1 MKVSVNVVRELV
13 NQLPI
18 GLYAGRRIPCEL
30 SLDADTSYYDMA
42 NDNIVISFPI
52 VAEGLK
58 NAPEAT
64 PDFTEETAV
73 RSMLYHEIS
82 HVILTPKY
90 DDDSWV
96 FPSAVDFEVFNIFED
111 ERIETLLRNYYL
123 DVDFKK
129 QIFYICGEPS
139 ENPKTAKEAFFN
151 IVRYRQ
157 DLYGLAHMVQEII
170 DKYKSVNSSS
180 NSNAYTNEGY
190 RKHRQAIEYLYDINS
205 FYQEVCKHFKKNK
218 SKSKSSTT
226 ASSSSSINTD
236 LKMDNKND
244 EKGTEK
250 RIETSAEALNKLLD
264 EVDKNNTD
272 GKFINEAINSTFND
286 RVDKKVY
293 EALKTTIMQFN
304 HKNNSGNGINA
315 YSGIL
320 NPRNVGREDYKYF
333 DKKTG
338 VNGNNKFGSLH
349 LNLMLDNSGSYVENV
364 PATNKI
370 IQALIE
376 IEKEYKN
383 FTFDVYFVANDYRK
397 ANTNK
402 ERYIEAYGGNSLRK
416 SLFDLVRKAQKP
428 NTFNYNIVMF
438 DGRAYSGNENKNF
451 AAFNRKNL
459 TIISDDSNKKA
470 INEFCPE
477 VNKIFINDKYPEKIS
492 EEVIKALSKAFR

>member
-1 MKVSVNVVRELV
+1 MEINVNVVRELV

-30 SLDADTSYYDMA
+30 SLDAETSYYDMA

-64 PDFTEETAV
+64 SDFTEEIAV
-73 RSMLYHEIS
+73 RSMLYHELS
-82 HVILTPKY
+82 HVILTPKIPSY
-90 DDDSWV
+90 V
-96 FPSAVDFEVFNIFED
+96 FEYIWMPSFEIFNIFED

-123 DVDFKK
+123 DVNFKK
-129 QIFYICGEPS
+129 QLFYICGKPS
-139 ENPKTAKEAFFN
+139 ENPTSAKEAFFN
-151 IVRYRQ
+151 IVRFRQ
-157 DLYGLAHMVQEII
+157 NLYGLADEVQKII
-170 DKYKSVNSSS
+170 NKYN
-180 NSNAYTNEGY
+180 
-190 RKHRQAIEYLYDINS
+190 DINS
-205 FYQEVCKHFKKNK
+205 SYGHDYYDNEGWRRYHITVNYLKDIKRLYGEVVKHFESDSSAIPSFNSDIKNG
-218 SKSKSSTT
+218 SE
-226 ASSSSSINTD
+226 
-236 LKMDNKND
+236 DNGNRE
-244 EKGTEK
+244 EKEVSV
-250 RIETSAEALNKLLD
+250 SAEALNKLLD
-264 EVDKNNTD
+264 DIGRNNTD
-272 GKFINEAINSTFND
+272 SEIVNKAIEATFD
-286 RVDKKVY
+286 TIDKKVY
-293 EALKTTIMQFN
+293 EALKATIMQFN

-349 LNLMLDNSGSYVENV
+349 LNLMLDDSGSYSDNC
-364 PATNKI
+364 PPTNKI

-383 FTFDVYFVANDYRK
+383 FTFDVYFVAERYRK

-402 ERYIEAYGGNSLRK
+402 ERYIFANGGNSLK
-416 SLFDLVRKAQKP
+416 PTLFNLVRKAQKP

-438 DGRAYSGNENKNF
+438 DGLAYGNKCEIKNF

-459 TIISDDSNKKA
+459 TIISDNDNKEEILKY
-470 INEFCPE
+470 CPE
-477 VNKIFINDKYPEKIS
+477 ANKIFIDDKYPEKIS

>member
-1 MKVSVNVVRELV
+1 MKVSINVVRELV

-64 PDFTEETAV
+64 SDFTEETAV

-90 DDDSWV
+90 VDNNWV
-96 FPSAVDFEVFNIFED
+96 FPHVVDFEVFNIFED

-139 ENPKTAKEAFFN
+139 EKPKTAKEAFFN

-157 DLYGLAHMVQEII
+157 DLYGLAHRVQEII

-180 NSNAYTNEGY
+180 TSDSYTNEGY
-190 RKHRQAIEYLYDINS
+190 RKYRQANDYLYDIAR
-205 FYQEVCKHFKKNK
+205 FYKEVCKHFKNN
-218 SKSKSSTT
+218 KSKSSTT
-226 ASSSSSINTD
+226 ASSSSSISTD
-236 LKMDNKND
+236 LKMDSENG

-250 RIETSAEALNKLLD
+250 RIEASAEALNKLLD

-272 GKFINEAINSTFND
+272 GKFINEAVNSTFND

-349 LNLMLDNSGSYVENV
+349 LNLMLDNSGSYRDNV
-364 PATNKI
+364 TATNKI

-402 ERYIEAYGGNSLRK
+402 ERYMTAFGGNSLKK

-438 DGRAYSGNENKNF
+438 DGMAYCGNEKKNF

-470 INEFCPE
+470 INEYCPE

-492 EEVIKALSKAFR
+492 EEVIKTLGKAFR

>member
-30 SLDADTSYYDMA
+30 SLEADTSYYDMA

-64 PDFTEETAV
+64 SEFTEETAV

-82 HVILTPKY
+82 HVILTPKL
-90 DDDSWV
+90 SQWV
-96 FPSAVDFEVFNIFED
+96 FRSLDFEVFNIFED

-129 QIFYICGEPS
+129 QLFYICGEPS

-151 IVRYRQ
+151 IVRFRQ
-157 DLYGLAHMVQEII
+157 DLYGLAHKVQKII
-170 DKYKSVNSSS
+170 NKYKFINSSCTVDYSTQEGYDKY
-180 NSNAYTNEGY
+180 
-190 RKHRQAIEYLYDINS
+190 RQACDYAFAIAD
-205 FYQEVCKHFKKNK
+205 FYKEVCKHFNKNK
-218 SKSKSSTT
+218 SKSSATAT
-226 ASSSSSINTD
+226 ASSSSSFGTGTD
-236 LKMDNKND
+236 LKLGDKND
-244 EKGTEK
+244 DKEAKKGLE
-250 RIETSAEALNKLLD
+250 ISAEALNKLLD
-264 EVDKNNTD
+264 EVDKDNTN
-272 GKFINEAINSTFND
+272 GEFVNKAIESTFND
-286 RVDKKVY
+286 RIDKKVY

-349 LNLMLDNSGSYVENV
+349 LNLMLDNSGSYCTNV
-364 PATNKI
+364 TATNKI

-402 ERYIEAYGGNSLRK
+402 ERYITADGGNTLK
-416 SLFDLVRKAQKP
+416 KTLFDLVRKAQKP

-438 DGRAYSGNENKNF
+438 DGRAYEYDKDRKNF
-451 AAFNRKNL
+451 GAFNRKNL
-459 TIISDDSNKKA
+459 TIISDESNKSG
-470 INEFCPE
+470 INEYCSE
-477 VNKIFINDKYPEKIS
+477 ANKIFINDKYPEKIS
-492 EEVIKALSKAFR
+492 EEVVKALSKAFR